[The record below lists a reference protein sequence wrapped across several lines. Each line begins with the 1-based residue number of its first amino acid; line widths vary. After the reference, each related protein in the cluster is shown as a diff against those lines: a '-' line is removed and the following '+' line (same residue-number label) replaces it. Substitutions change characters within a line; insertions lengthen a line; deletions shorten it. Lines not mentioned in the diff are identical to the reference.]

1 MTGYSAAATISRVDP
16 NSIRSELAKCPDR
29 EPNRSS
35 RTVEL
40 ALTAPCSGVP
50 GSALRIIYAGIS
62 RIALPGHKQIISVR
76 ANAWPRGGPYIIDF
90 PTRSPTPPANTV
102 GKPRRVDP
110 AIIAAPL
117 KCEEGVSLIEGRLPP
132 TGPSEMVVLGSLDPI
147 CQKKCKKIVFV
158 RSIG

>member
-76 ANAWPRGGPYIIDF
+76 ANAWPW
-90 PTRSPTPPANTV
+90 RSLYYRFSNEEPNSPANTV
-102 GKPRRVDP
+102 GTPRRVDP

-132 TGPSEMVVLGSLDPI
+132 TGPSEMAVLGSLDPI